1 MELKKMQDII
11 SNYLDID
18 PKSITEESSFKDM
31 EVDSLDMVEIV
42 MEIEDA
48 FGITI
53 DETAEIQTVGDIIK
67 LIQEQ

>member
-1 MELKKMQDII
+1 MELKKLQDII

-67 LIQEQ
+67 LSQEQ

>member
-1 MELKKMQDII
+1 MELKKLQDII

-31 EVDSLDMVEIV
+31 EVDSLVMVEIV

>member
-1 MELKKMQDII
+1 MELKKLQDII

-18 PKSITEESSFKDM
+18 PKSITEKSSFKDM

>member
-1 MELKKMQDII
+1 MELKKLQDII

-53 DETAEIQTVGDIIK
+53 DETADIQTVGDIIK

>member
-1 MELKKMQDII
+1 MELKKLQDLI
-11 SNYLDID
+11 SNYWDID

>member
-1 MELKKMQDII
+1 MELKKLQDII

-53 DETAEIQTVGDIIK
+53 DETAVIQTVGDIIK

>member
-1 MELKKMQDII
+1 MELKKLQDII

-67 LIQEQ
+67 LIQEK

>member
-1 MELKKMQDII
+1 MELKKLQDII

-53 DETAEIQTVGDIIK
+53 DEAAEIQTVGDIIK

>member
-1 MELKKMQDII
+1 MELKKLQDII

-31 EVDSLDMVEIV
+31 EVDSLDMVEIM

>member
-1 MELKKMQDII
+1 MELKKLQDII

-18 PKSITEESSFKDM
+18 PKSITEETSFKDM

>member
-1 MELKKMQDII
+1 MELKKLQDII

-48 FGITI
+48 FGITS

>member
-1 MELKKMQDII
+1 M
-11 SNYLDID
+11 DID

>member
-1 MELKKMQDII
+1 MELKKLQDII

-53 DETAEIQTVGDIIK
+53 DETAEIQTVGDIIN

>member
-1 MELKKMQDII
+1 MELKKLQDII

-31 EVDSLDMVEIV
+31 DVDSLDMVEIV

>member
-1 MELKKMQDII
+1 MELKKLQDII

-53 DETAEIQTVGDIIK
+53 DETAEIKTVGDIIK

>member
-1 MELKKMQDII
+1 MVLKKLQDII

>member
-1 MELKKMQDII
+1 MELKKLQDII

>member
-1 MELKKMQDII
+1 MELKKLQDII

-42 MEIEDA
+42 MEIEDT

>member
-1 MELKKMQDII
+1 MELKKLQDII
-11 SNYLDID
+11 SNYLDIE

>member
-1 MELKKMQDII
+1 MELKKLQDII

-67 LIQEQ
+67 LIQGQ

>member
-1 MELKKMQDII
+1 
-11 SNYLDID
+11 
-18 PKSITEESSFKDM
+18 M

>member
-1 MELKKMQDII
+1 MELKKLQDII

-18 PKSITEESSFKDM
+18 PNSITEESSFKDM
-31 EVDSLDMVEIV
+31 EVYSLDMVEIV